1 MGKTTNLLEK
11 LLVAH
16 LSLQEGDKDM
26 LVMYHEFVYALNGT
40 KHKITSS
47 MINLGEDQT
56 YTSMSNTVG
65 LPVAI
70 AAKMIL
76 NGDLKEKGVTLPI
89 RKEVYEPIL
98 TELELYNI
106 RFNEEEISL

>member
-1 MGKTTNLLEK
+1 
-11 LLVAH
+11 
-16 LSLQEGDKDM
+16 
-26 LVMYHEFVYALNGT
+26 
-40 KHKITSS
+40 
-47 MINLGEDQT
+47 
-56 YTSMSNTVG
+56 VG

-98 TELELYNI
+98 SELELYNI